1 MSYVVLPSSPAP
13 MIIEPQQIDYGGVL
27 SPPLGA
33 TDQRVNRNGNR
44 WALRIQMPLMEEPEA
59 GLWVG
64 ALTRGQ
70 RYGVRLPLIQA
81 DVNIGIPGSPL
92 VNGSG
97 QAGDTLNIKGMASG
111 YDLVAGQWFNHVSG
125 GFNYLY
131 KIALPGKAIGLGTV
145 TATIEPPLRAETTDN
160 EVLEFEEPVIEGL
173 LVGQGQG
180 WTIDAAIH
188 TGLSFTIRERR

>member
-1 MSYVVLPSSPAP
+1 MSYVLLPSSPAP

-27 SPPLGA
+27 SPPLGG

-97 QAGDTLNIKGMASG
+97 Q
-111 YDLVAGQWFNHVSG
+111 
-125 GFNYLY
+125 
-131 KIALPGKAIGLGTV
+131 GLRL
-145 TATIEPPLRAETTDN
+145 LRQ
-160 EVLEFEEPVIEGL
+160 LC
-173 LVGQGQG
+173 
-180 WTIDAAIH
+180 H
-188 TGLSFTIRERR
+188 GLSPPPRRGPSRERSLR